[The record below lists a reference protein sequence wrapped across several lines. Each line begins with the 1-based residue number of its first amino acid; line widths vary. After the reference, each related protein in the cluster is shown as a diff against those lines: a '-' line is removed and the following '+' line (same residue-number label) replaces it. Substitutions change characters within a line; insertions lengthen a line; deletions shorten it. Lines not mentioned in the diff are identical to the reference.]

1 MKKRFVV
8 IKKSTKRLSIL
19 SFNTNHFP
27 GFYYF
32 ITIQDIFN
40 ISKNHPRKNEYIFHP
55 IKTN

>member
-1 MKKRFVV
+1 MKRFVV

-19 SFNTNHFP
+19 SFNTNQFL

-40 ISKNHPRKNEYIFHP
+40 IQKIILEINEYIYHP